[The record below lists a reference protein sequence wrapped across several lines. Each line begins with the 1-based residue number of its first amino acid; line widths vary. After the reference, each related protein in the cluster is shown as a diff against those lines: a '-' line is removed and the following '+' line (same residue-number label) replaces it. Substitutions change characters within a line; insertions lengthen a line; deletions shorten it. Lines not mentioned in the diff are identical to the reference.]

1 MPNAKKTPFPKELM
15 DILAC
20 PLCKAD
26 LTYQEAQNE
35 LLCVKCG
42 KRYPVRE
49 DIPLLM
55 PEGA

>member
-1 MPNAKKTPFPKELM
+1 MTKTNGVQRLPLPKELM

-26 LTYQEAQNE
+26 LRYEEDKNE
-35 LLCVKCG
+35 LSCSKCG
-42 KRYPVRE
+42 KKYPIRE

-55 PEGA
+55 P